1 MRIPLY
7 PITTDDGVPFPETG
21 ATLDIPLERF
31 QNFNTKTVVDPQT
44 GEEIE
49 AIVFAFISNDVETSR
64 LYSDPEYLV
73 EHTARLGIYCNVV
86 EVAETDDFCY
96 ITVEAICRCHLK
108 KSAIDGELGLAVE
121 FDPVADDFRLEPP
134 HTLDQIDRLIS
145 DALEQEILDKT
156 AATKLAAATSAQ
168 TKFNIFANEII
179 KDPFYRFKFL
189 QRLGLLDRLG
199 IVTRSYKTF
208 KSETIRDKIT
218 KNIRRRPR
226 KGRMKVGHSFS
237 PDELRRRISKL
248 ELSEE
253 AKFSVQRELNRL
265 ETLKKESSDYA
276 TTVDYLNW
284 IASIPWND
292 TCHSD
297 IDLHRLITLLDES
310 HYGLGEVKQEVLEH
324 LALQDHLGQSKGMVL
339 CFVGPA
345 GVGKTTIGQEIAKAT
360 NRPFHQI
367 SLGGISEESE
377 IRGHRRTYVGSRPGR
392 LIVGARDVGVRD
404 PLFLLDE
411 IDKMQARS
419 GDPASALLEVLDPKQ
434 NHAFVDKYLEIPFDF
449 SKAMFIC
456 TANDINAIPGPLK
469 DRMDIIKFRA
479 YTEKERQVI
488 LRDFMLPK
496 AISDFEMTEW
506 DLEWD
511 DQWLT
516 ELAKK
521 ETQLRQIDLRIR
533 KVLRKRIL
541 DEKLGNAAE
550 NLLSGGDATKRSAT
564 RRPVGFGQ

>member
-7 PITTDDGVPFPETG
+7 PITTDDGVPFPETN
-21 ATLDIPLERF
+21 ARLDIPIERYH
-31 QNFNTKTVVDPQT
+31 NFNTKTVADPQT
-44 GEEIE
+44 GEPIE
-49 AIVFAFISNDVETSR
+49 AVVFAFISDDVETSR
-64 LYSDPEYLV
+64 LYADPEYLL
-73 EHTARLGIYCNVV
+73 EHTARLGIYCSVEEVV
-86 EVAETDDFCY
+86 ETDDFCY
-96 ITVEAICRCHLK
+96 ISVEAISRCHLK
-108 KSAIDGELGLAVE
+108 QSSIDGDLGLAVKFE
-121 FDPVADDFRLEPP
+121 PVADDFRLEPP
-134 HTLDQIDRLIS
+134 HILDQIDRLIS
-145 DALEQEILDKT
+145 DALEQEVLDKT
-156 AATKLAAATSAQ
+156 TATKLANAASTQ
-168 TKFNIFANEII
+168 TKFSIFADAII

-208 KSETIRDKIT
+208 KSETIRESTI
-218 KNIRRRPR
+218 KNIRRRP
-226 KGRMKVGHSFS
+226 KQAKMKVGHSFS
-237 PDELRRRISKL
+237 PEELRRRISRL
-248 ELSEE
+248 ELTEE

-284 IASIPWND
+284 VASLPWND

-297 IDLHRLITLLDES
+297 IDLHRLTSSLNES
-310 HYGLGEVKQEVLEH
+310 HYGLEEVKQEVLEH
-324 LALQDHLGQSKGMVL
+324 LALQDHLGQSKGMIL

-456 TANDINAIPGPLK
+456 TANDINAIPAPLK

-479 YTEKERQVI
+479 YTEPERQVI
-488 LRDFMLPK
+488 LRDFMLRK
-496 AISDFEMTEW
+496 AIAEFEMGDW
-506 DLEWD
+506 DLQWD
-511 DQWLT
+511 EQWLE

-541 DEKLGNAAE
+541 DDKLGNPTDQ
-550 NLLSGGDATKRSAT
+550 LLAGGDATKRSAT
-564 RRPVGFGQ
+564 RRPVGFGS